1 MTTDPAGFDRVYRA
15 EFGRAVATLVRLT
28 GDIGLAEDAVQ
39 EAFADALR
47 TWPQRGV
54 PENPGAWITTAAR
67 HRALDRLRRES
78 SRADK
83 EFAAARLAPE
93 NEEPDVTSIAD
104 DQLRMIFTC
113 CHPALA
119 PESRVALT
127 LRLVCGLRTAEIAR
141 AFLQPEPTVAQ
152 RLSRAKAR
160 IRDAGIPLRVPPPP
174 LLPERMPAVLACIYL
189 VFTEGYFATSGPD
202 AVRDELCDE
211 AIRLGTLLCELM
223 PREPQARALLAL
235 MLLTDSRRTQRRTTD
250 GDLVP
255 LDEQDRRGWDRAKIR
270 AGLSCLVSAAEDGGG
285 GKYLAQARIAAA
297 HAVAP
302 SWAQTDWAA
311 IVSAYD
317 DLAAQAWTP
326 TVAVNRAV
334 ALGFR
339 DGPEAGLAALDE
351 VAGHPRLAGSH
362 LVPATRADLLRR
374 AGRNREAAQYY
385 REALERVGNDPAA
398 RFLRRRLDEVIA
410 ARTDVARTDV
420 ARTDAARTDAAQTDV
435 ARTDVAQTDAAR
447 TVNPEQPNQGSGSGA
462 ESASEPGGD

>member
-1 MTTDPAGFDRVYRA
+1 MTDPAGLDDVYRA
-15 EFGRAVATLVRLT
+15 EFGRAVATLARLT

-47 TWPQRGV
+47 TWPQRGR
-54 PENPGAWITTAAR
+54 PDNPGAWITTAAR

-78 SRADK
+78 SRDAR
-83 EFAAARLAPE
+83 ESAAAQLMPDS
-93 NEEPDVTSIAD
+93 EEPDVSSIAD

-160 IRDAGIPLRVPPPP
+160 IRDAGIPLRVPPPH
-174 LLPERMPAVLACIYL
+174 LLPERTPAVLACIYL
-189 VFTEGYFATSGPD
+189 VFTEGYFATSGPE

-211 AIRLGTLLCELM
+211 AVRLGTLLCELM

-235 MLLTDSRRTQRRTTD
+235 MLLTDSRRAQRRSAD
-250 GDLVP
+250 GGLVP
-255 LDEQDRRGWDRAKIR
+255 LEEQDRHGWNRAQIR

-297 HAVAP
+297 HVVAP
-302 SWAQTDWAA
+302 SWDQTDWAA
-311 IVSAYD
+311 IVAAYD
-317 DLAAQAWTP
+317 DLSSCAWTP
-326 TVAVNRAV
+326 AVAVNRAV

-339 DGPEAGLAALDE
+339 DGPAEGLGALDE
-351 VAGHPRLAGSH
+351 IADHPRLANSH
-362 LVPATRADLLRR
+362 LVPATRAELLRR
-374 AGRNREAAQYY
+374 AGRYREAADHY
-385 REALERVGNDPAA
+385 RRALASIGNDPAA
-398 RFLRRRLDEVIA
+398 RYLRRRLDEVVA
-410 ARTDVARTDV
+410 A
-420 ARTDAARTDAAQTDV
+420 DA
-435 ARTDVAQTDAAR
+435 
-447 TVNPEQPNQGSGSGA
+447 G
-462 ESASEPGGD
+462 